1 MSDTTA
7 KTTIHHLFI
16 LDESGSMSSV
26 RQKTIDAFN
35 ELMSHNTNLISE
47 NPDQEH
53 RLTFITFNGRG
64 VKTVCFN
71 EPLSEKRLLD
81 YSKYNPTNNTPLLDA
96 MGCSI
101 LRLKHEIW
109 GKPLQHVLVTIF
121 TDGMENA
128 SKEFSYKEIT
138 LLVNKLKTKGW
149 TFTYLGTEHEI
160 HEATDSLNLSR
171 GSSAYFHKESMHD
184 AVSLMHN
191 SRIIHASRIKQNL
204 FSNEDLMEVAEKKM
218 REDIERKKKNK

>member
-1 MSDTTA
+1 MTDTTA

-26 RQKTIDAFN
+26 RQQTIDAFN

-53 RLTFITFNGRG
+53 RLSFITFNGCG

-71 EPLSEKRLLD
+71 ELLNEKRLLD
-81 YSKYNPTNNTPLLDA
+81 YSKYNPDDNTPLWDA
-96 MGCSI
+96 MGSSI
-101 LRLKHEIW
+101 LRLKQEIW

-128 SKEFSYKEIT
+128 SKEFSNKEIK
-138 LLVNKLKTKGW
+138 LLVEDLKTKGW
-149 TFTYLGTEHEI
+149 AFTYLGTEHDV
-160 HEATDSLNLSR
+160 HKAADSINFNKGARVS
-171 GSSAYFHKESMHD
+171 FNKECMED
-184 AVSLMHN
+184 AVFMMHS
-191 SRIIHASRIKQNL
+191 SRKEHASRVRQKIEL
-204 FSNEDLMEVAEKKM
+204 NEGLMEVAEKALN
-218 REDIERKKKNK
+218 EKKKNA